1 MEDDKGFN
9 FFQEKIGL
17 MSTVPPIVLSQ
28 EDVDRKLLGIPWYEY
43 LTVGLVVVFAAG
55 TGGGVAILCQKCG
68 GMFGRRQSNKKENQ
82 ESNTGPQGTISL
94 TTLEW

>member
-28 EDVDRKLLGIPWYEY
+28 EDGDKKLLGIPWYKY

-55 TGGGVAILCQKCG
+55 TGGGVAILCQKYG
-68 GMFGRRQSNKKENQ
+68 GMFGRRQSNKKENE
-82 ESNTGPQGTISL
+82 ESNTVPQGTISL
-94 TTLEW
+94 TTVE